1 MLKFAAIYNHDLTQ
15 KLIDD
20 NLLNRPIKP
29 DDLDY
34 LVKLEGEARQRRDDI
49 VSFSNDITL
58 CMAVALDHRASG
70 LFDAESAAS
79 LSFKLNELMIELGDL
94 NYVLDE
100 IESIR
105 RRHTKPD
112 GQAKKA
118 S

>member
-1 MLKFAAIYNHDLTQ
+1 MLKFAAMYDHDLTK

-20 NLLNRPIKP
+20 NLFNKPIQP
-29 DDLDY
+29 ADLDY
-34 LVKLEGEARQRRDDI
+34 LVKLEGAARQRRDDI

-94 NYVLDE
+94 NYVLGE

-105 RRHTKPD
+105 RRQAKPCR
-112 GQAKKA
+112 QAKKA